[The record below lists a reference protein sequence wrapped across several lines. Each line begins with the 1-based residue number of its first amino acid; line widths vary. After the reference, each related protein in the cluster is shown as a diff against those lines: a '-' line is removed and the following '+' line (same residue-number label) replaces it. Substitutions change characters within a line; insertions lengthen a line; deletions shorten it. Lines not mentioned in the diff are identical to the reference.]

1 VEHLTSKPSA
11 SIVVSV
17 QFYHIRQ
24 ETLAT

>member
-1 VEHLTSKPSA
+1 VEHLTGESSA
-11 SIVVSV
+11 SIVVRV